1 MHEVIDFEKDDAVIM
16 LNYLGNALG
25 IDYHRREANTL
36 KYNCLLFVCVHYLIH
51 DIA

>member
-25 IDYHRREANTL
+25 IDYHRREANT
-36 KYNCLLFVCVHYLIH
+36 
-51 DIA
+51 